1 MYPYGEEQNDTEMDV
16 GLIRDEL
23 CKEVLYDSGIWFFDD
38 KHYVLYVSIMTSS
51 SLCWRGVILIENQ

>member
-51 SLCWRGVILIENQ
+51 SLC